1 MNTLSDSGDISWHKA
16 SKSEIPGRRTRP
28 ECEEASR
35 SGAGTSCR
43 ESHCSVP
50 HAAAPVVE
58 HLRERVKLSQLQS
71 QCEVHYVLFESPDAS
86 VVTSVLL
93 RPAWMNTLMQNTHL
107 HPSKRELWPLGKE
120 VRGTVFGGPRS
131 VDVSC
136 ILAAASLE
144 VARKL
149 VPGEEGGQKESSR

>member
-1 MNTLSDSGDISWHKA
+1 
-16 SKSEIPGRRTRP
+16 
-28 ECEEASR
+28 
-35 SGAGTSCR
+35 
-43 ESHCSVP
+43 
-50 HAAAPVVE
+50 
-58 HLRERVKLSQLQS
+58 
-71 QCEVHYVLFESPDAS
+71 
-86 VVTSVLL
+86 VTSVLL

-136 ILAAASLE
+136 ILTAASLE

-149 VPGEEGGQKESSR
+149 VPGEEGGQKESSRREIWSDRRRDYGHTSRAIALRAGI